1 MWAYVI
7 LDTPHV
13 HKQDLK
19 QGDLKQDLNTD
30 EGRETFEAGWLAKEA
45 VKGLFS
51 LYLAVSP

>member
-1 MWAYVI
+1 MI

-13 HKQDLK
+13 HKQ
-19 QGDLKQDLNTD
+19 DLKQDLNTD